1 MNIPRPLDRTKN
13 AFVRPVKVAERKR
26 KIDLEE
32 EEKKKEEK
40 LYFIGSIDDE
50 TVTKYLNT

>member
-1 MNIPRPLDRTKN
+1 LPREK
-13 AFVRPVKVAERKR
+13 E

-32 EEKKKEEK
+32 EEKKKREK

-50 TVTKYLNT
+50 TVKMFEIPKRDEVMINNIS